1 MSDAPAPATEKL
13 APLIAVVGTDGSGK
27 STVSGALLE
36 WLQRYGPADTA
47 HLGLRSGDAGRAI
60 KRLPLVGIASE
71 RFLQK
76 KATRARDTKDK
87 IPDPATAFVIYMF
100 SVFRI
105 RRFKKMMEKRH
116 NGTIIIT
123 DRYPQTE
130 VPGFYDG
137 PGLSAARAEDAF
149 TQRLARKEAAQ
160 YAWMASYVPD
170 LVIRLN
176 VDLETAFAR
185 KPDHKYESLRQKV
198 AATPKLKFNG
208 AKIVDLSS
216 LDPLETVI
224 AQAKAAI
231 AEMLE
236 AKGYT
241 PKS

>member
-1 MSDAPAPATEKL
+1 
-13 APLIAVVGTDGSGK
+13 
-27 STVSGALLE
+27 
-36 WLQRYGPADTA
+36 
-47 HLGLRSGDAGRAI
+47 
-60 KRLPLVGIASE
+60 
-71 RFLQK
+71 
-76 KATRARDTKDK
+76 
-87 IPDPATAFVIYMF
+87 
-100 SVFRI
+100 
-105 RRFKKMMEKRH
+105 
-116 NGTIIIT
+116 
-123 DRYPQTE
+123 
-130 VPGFYDG
+130 
-137 PGLSAARAEDAF
+137 
-149 TQRLARKEAAQ
+149 
-160 YAWMASYVPD
+160 MASYVPD